1 MPNNLVSLLIKL
13 IKSSV
18 LVELVAEHIHCGTPP
33 PTLPSQYLY
42 SEKCPQVFCLEGK
55 DLASR
60 LWKLTEEGRFVS
72 VFPCI
77 YLFHHF
83 LIFLFFLLFC
93 ISLTTSFFKNENP
106 LHRTSLGPVV
116 GKHKTLEPWKQG
128 QALG

>member
-55 DLASR
+55 GLASR
-60 LWKLTEEGRFVS
+60 LWKLTEEGRCLCIPMHIFIS
-72 VFPCI
+72 SLFNFFIFP
-77 YLFHHF
+77 
-83 LIFLFFLLFC
+83 
-93 ISLTTSFFKNENP
+93 P
-106 LHRTSLGPVV
+106 L
-116 GKHKTLEPWKQG
+116 
-128 QALG
+128 